1 VLKQTNIISP
11 ASVISHDSIISHAKF
26 EIPGGIHPPEH
37 KSISNQ
43 TNIAWLAPAKELIL
57 PLSKQHG
64 IEGQQLVDVGEH
76 VSAGQK
82 LFSTALNQITTNTHS
97 PYDGEVLEVADKN
110 LGHASGLLVSAICI
124 KPLSKQIVAS
134 MPPIAHWLQAT
145 PADLIDKIHEAGI
158 VGMGGAAFPT
168 HIKLKSGVNSIEI
181 LIVNGME
188 CEPYITCDDRLLR
201 EHSWEILQGAL
212 ITAKIVDAKQILFG
226 IEDNKPE
233 AIEALT
239 QQIDKYLQQNID
251 SNMPSPKIQ
260 IIVAKT
266 KYPSGGEK
274 QLIQLLTGLQVPQ
287 NQYPAAIGLLVQ
299 NIATLFAINDAVC
312 NGQTLTHR
320 VVTLT
325 GDLVNK
331 PGNYWIA
338 FGTPLA
344 HIISELKIDTKRL
357 SKIILGGPLMG
368 QAISDLN
375 IPTQKSTNCIIF
387 NSEKADRLTVSP
399 NNFHDP
405 CIRCGECEKVCPASL
420 LPQQLYWFAQSE
432 QWEKLEQHNLF
443 DCIECGACS
452 YVCPSDIPL
461 VNYYRFSKSEI
472 RHLKIKQKKSELAKQ
487 RFENRENRIKRIKNE
502 REAKRKKTAEARKL
516 AASNQNEDPDGK
528 LSAIEAALQRVKNKK
543 EEQS

>member
-1 VLKQTNIISP
+1 MNKQTDIINP
-11 ASVISHDSIISHAKF
+11 ANVISHTRF

-43 TNIAWLAPAKELIL
+43 SKIAYLAPAKELIL
-57 PLSKQHG
+57 PISKQHG
-64 IEGQQLVDVGEH
+64 IEGQRLVDVGEN

-82 LFSTALNQITTNTHS
+82 LFDTAISQIATNTHS
-97 PYDGEVLEVADKN
+97 PYDGEVLAVADKN
-110 LGHASGLLVSAICI
+110 LGHASGLLMPTINI
-124 KPLSKQIVAS
+124 KPTSNKYLS
-134 MPPIAHWLQAT
+134 PLQPVDKWWQAE
-145 PADLIDKIHEAGI
+145 PADLIDRIHEAGI

-168 HIKLKSGVNSIEI
+168 HIKLKKSAKSIET

-201 EHSWEILQGAL
+201 EHSWEIFQGAL

-233 AIEALT
+233 AIEVLT
-239 QQIDKYLQQNID
+239 QQVDRYLQQNID
-251 SNMPSPKIQ
+251 SNIPSPKIQ

-287 NQYPAAIGLLVQ
+287 NQYPAALGLLVQ

-320 VVTLT
+320 VVTVT

-331 PGNYWIA
+331 PGNYWVA
-338 FGTPLA
+338 FGTPLT
-344 HIISELKIDTKRL
+344 HIVSELQIDAKQL

-399 NNFHDP
+399 NNFHEP

-432 QWEKLEQHNLF
+432 QWEKLEQQNLF

-452 YVCPSDIPL
+452 YVCPSEIPL

-472 RHLKIKQKKSELAKQ
+472 KHLKSKQKKSEIAKL
-487 RFENRENRIKRIKNE
+487 RIENREKRIKRLKAE

-516 AASNQNEDPDGK
+516 AASNQNKDPDGK
-528 LSAIEAALQRVKNKK
+528 QSAIEAALLRVKNKK
-543 EEQS
+543 EEQT